1 MIRIIKANIDLIDL
15 VRTAKRDLKKIGF
28 VPTMGAIHEGHL
40 SLIRKSGKE
49 SDICI
54 SSVFVNPTQFND
66 KDDFRKY
73 PRMLDKDIKM
83 LEQTGCDIVFCPD
96 EEEIYHDSIKDKIKI
111 DLGHLDKILEG
122 EFRPGHFDGVVTI
135 VKNFFDLVQPDKAY
149 FGQKDYQQFLV
160 IKKLISAHSYDIELV
175 MCPIVREN
183 DGLAMSSRNVHLNE
197 EERKTAPLIYD
208 TLIKAKN
215 LLKEKSITEIE
226 NWAKERFSNEK
237 IINFQYFEILNANN
251 LLPLQ
256 TQNEAENIV
265 ICVSVKVGKVSLID
279 NILTRE
285 NVN

>member
-135 VKNFFDLVQPDKAY
+135 VKKFFDLVQPDKAY

-208 TLIKAKN
+208 TLMKAKN

>member
-135 VKNFFDLVQPDKAY
+135 VKKFFDLVQPDKAY